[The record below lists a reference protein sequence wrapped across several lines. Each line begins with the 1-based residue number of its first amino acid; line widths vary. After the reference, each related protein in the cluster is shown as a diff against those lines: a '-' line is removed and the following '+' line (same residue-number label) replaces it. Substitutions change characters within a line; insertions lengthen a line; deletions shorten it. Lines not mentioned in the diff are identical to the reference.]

1 MGVIGL
7 LAEAW
12 KWKIV
17 FRQLRRASTNWIGQL
32 PLFWC
37 VISNRANSTNARSL
51 MWTSL
56 SFCSE
61 SDAKRK
67 GAARN
72 TKQFLVIQRIG
83 VDTFGKTPKA
93 GKITN
98 VSGVSLG
105 YVNNNIL
112 RKGQANDMNWQSIS
126 NLALRE
132 VRLMLWGWNIWTKSY
147 PKKFCDWHESKND

>member
-1 MGVIGL
+1 
-7 LAEAW
+7 
-12 KWKIV
+12 
-17 FRQLRRASTNWIGQL
+17 
-32 PLFWC
+32 
-37 VISNRANSTNARSL
+37 

-83 VDTFGKTPKA
+83 VDIFGKTPKA

-112 RKGQANDMNWQSIS
+112 RKGQANDMN
-126 NLALRE
+126 
-132 VRLMLWGWNIWTKSY
+132 
-147 PKKFCDWHESKND
+147 